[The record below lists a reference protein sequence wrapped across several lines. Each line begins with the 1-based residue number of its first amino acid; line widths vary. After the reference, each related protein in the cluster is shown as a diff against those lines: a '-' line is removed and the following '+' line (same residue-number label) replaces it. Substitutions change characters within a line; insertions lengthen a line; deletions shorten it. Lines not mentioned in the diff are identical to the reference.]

1 MRELTKSIGSFSW
14 AMTLFGARQMLNAL
28 QPSRAAGSFDA
39 VTRETE
45 KQLGDV
51 WRSTFQAGDRM
62 QRSLVDLT
70 VGMFT
75 LQALDPRQWTEA
87 ASQMAGGA
95 ADAARRTTEAAAGA
109 VARPRVPPP
118 GRSAAGPVGPGGAA
132 GAAPG
137 AGGPGW
143 GPMG

>member
-14 AMTLFGARQMLNAL
+14 AMSLFGARQMLNAL
-28 QPSRAAGSFDA
+28 QPSRAADSFDA

-45 KQLGDV
+45 KHLGDL

-70 VGMFT
+70 FGLFT

-95 ADAARRTTEAAAGA
+95 AEAARRTTEAAAGA

-118 GRSAAGPVGPGGAA
+118 GRSGPGPAA
-132 GAAPG
+132 PGGPGPSPG